1 MKNLV
6 LILVLFVGFSAFSQ
20 SRQQILNELRELL
33 KSQGSPSELFYVES
47 EGFLDIQGHQVKLYW
62 ARMRYEESDGP
73 MLGFYCSTNCI
84 YNPKTNETMSNFAF
98 RMKNKEGVYKAIDL
112 INQIENA
119 RDNGRINLEAHEV
132 DVKRRNVDALMGG
145 FSDSKETGDPNA
157 SGYYGIGSDGSG
169 GNYNLG
175 NRRALTRPIPEY
187 DCNEEG
193 KVVVT
198 ISVDPSGKVISA
210 QPGATGTTNSA
221 SCLLNQAKEAAL
233 RTRFNADSNAP
244 ATQVGLIIYNFSLS
258 E

>member
-119 RDNGRINLEAHEV
+119 AGENAI
-132 DVKRRNVDALMGG
+132 
-145 FSDSKETGDPNA
+145 ETGDPNA

-221 SCLLNQAKEAAL
+221 SCLLNRAKEAAL